1 MAKFT
6 FNDFRTLEKC
16 PTSPSN
22 MQVCISNLVFSSV
35 NTKAKVEI
43 CNPETGEY
51 RIVLQGTLDQD
62 NTNFGGN
69 YGYGYNGNF

>member
-16 PTSPSN
+16 PTSPSQ
-22 MQVCISNLVFSSV
+22 MQSGISCLVFSSV

-51 RIVLQGTLDQD
+51 RIVLHGTLDMD
-62 NTNFGGN
+62 STGVVGN
-69 YGYGYNGNF
+69 YGPGYTGSF